1 VLPVLLADRPVV
13 RAWFKSW
20 LLGIDK
26 RASAVK
32 RRPKYGVLWLRVSTE
47 GTKWPAARPAYSSRG
62 WRWVSLADLIWKI
75 LGTEPHPVMFDSFY
89 GPWLTAAS
97 PVLPRSS
104 SPRR

>member
-1 VLPVLLADRPVV
+1 MVQILGC
-13 RAWFKSW
+13 
-20 LLGIDK
+20 LGIDK

-47 GTKWPAARPAYSSRG
+47 GTKWPAARSAYSSRG

-89 GPWLTAAS
+89 GPWLIGGIAGLVAPLAS
-97 PVLPRSS
+97 LM
-104 SPRR
+104 SPGVTWTIVSGP